1 MNLSKPSSLIKM
13 NQLKLKTI
21 NLKIKYKK
29 ITVPKPNKIIPI
41 PIEQT
46 PRHIFKSKPHDNIVK
61 RVSSSNS
68 IQFTNNSLKKSIR
81 KLNLIL
87 NTNDENSYNSN
98 KNSFSNTKQIKNLNP
113 SSNSQSRIH
122 TEKSTTNKNYKNKF
136 KGSSSSRLSEK
147 KRPKIQRLSLNS
159 KGHRII
165 NYNRDLLDFINLNIN
180 NNKKMNMN
188 SKFAKSENIIQVKS
202 KLGNNTYNSD
212 STNKNNSKLVNNY
225 SGKINPSLYS
235 NNHNLH
241 FVNLK
246 EQDDEYFNYENEK
259 MIELTKEEKLIY
271 GERIK
276 KLFNKVK
283 LLGKGGCGIV
293 WSCVKNDNSCLEE
306 IAVKQ
311 TAKKNQNG
319 INQENNILIA
329 RNEISILKT
338 LNKEN
343 HEIIPKFYDSHEDNN
358 DIWLYYEKCGN
369 SLSNLSFKIKGEFY
383 HNERIYYIQKG
394 IFVKHLFENISQF
407 KLLTRK
413 IIEGIVYINNKGI
426 IHSDI
431 KPENILIEYEDSNN
445 TFNIKK
451 VKIIDYGSSFLSN
464 NITSI
469 SSNTPEYLCPEITNS
484 SKKFLVDLSK
494 NTKYINSIDIWSAG
508 ITLLELCLCC
518 PIWMSYKA
526 KIIVNGKTKFTTGL
540 FGYRGRDGNK
550 IYNKQIEM
558 TKFLDKILK
567 ESLFC
572 LFNNDD
578 KVNFYDLLSK
588 MLNFDYKKRI
598 STKEALEHKF
608 LN

>member
-1 MNLSKPSSLIKM
+1 
-13 NQLKLKTI
+13 
-21 NLKIKYKK
+21 
-29 ITVPKPNKIIPI
+29 
-41 PIEQT
+41 
-46 PRHIFKSKPHDNIVK
+46 
-61 RVSSSNS
+61 
-68 IQFTNNSLKKSIR
+68 
-81 KLNLIL
+81 
-87 NTNDENSYNSN
+87 
-98 KNSFSNTKQIKNLNP
+98 
-113 SSNSQSRIH
+113 
-122 TEKSTTNKNYKNKF
+122 
-136 KGSSSSRLSEK
+136 
-147 KRPKIQRLSLNS
+147 
-159 KGHRII
+159 
-165 NYNRDLLDFINLNIN
+165 
-180 NNKKMNMN
+180 MNMN
-188 SKFAKSENIIQVKS
+188 SKF
-202 KLGNNTYNSD
+202 NSD
-212 STNKNNSKLVNNY
+212 SINKNNSKWVNNY

-394 IFVKHLFENISQF
+394 IFIKHLFENISQF

-426 IHSDI
+426 IH
-431 KPENILIEYEDSNN
+431 
-445 TFNIKK
+445 
-451 VKIIDYGSSFLSN
+451 
-464 NITSI
+464 
-469 SSNTPEYLCPEITNS
+469 
-484 SKKFLVDLSK
+484 
-494 NTKYINSIDIWSAG
+494 
-508 ITLLELCLCC
+508 
-518 PIWMSYKA
+518 
-526 KIIVNGKTKFTTGL
+526 
-540 FGYRGRDGNK
+540 
-550 IYNKQIEM
+550 
-558 TKFLDKILK
+558 
-567 ESLFC
+567 
-572 LFNNDD
+572 
-578 KVNFYDLLSK
+578 
-588 MLNFDYKKRI
+588 
-598 STKEALEHKF
+598 
-608 LN
+608 